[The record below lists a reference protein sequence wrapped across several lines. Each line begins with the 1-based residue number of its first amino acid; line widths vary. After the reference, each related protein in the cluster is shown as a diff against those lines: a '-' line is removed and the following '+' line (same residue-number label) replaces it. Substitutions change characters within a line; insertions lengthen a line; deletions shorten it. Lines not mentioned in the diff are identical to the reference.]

1 MTFLIISYIIA
12 VPAVIVGWIVLFAI
26 DYYRG
31 VMSDIKVASI
41 LKGLFTIFCPIV
53 NIFVAFVTWCVA
65 IGEMWKIFEKS
76 NFANKS
82 VIKGHRK

>member
-26 DYYRG
+26 DYHHG
-31 VMSDIKVASI
+31 VMSDIKVTSV
-41 LKGLFTIFCPIV
+41 LKGLFTAFCPIV
-53 NIFVAFVTWCVA
+53 NIFVAFVTWWVA
-65 IGEMWKIFEKS
+65 IGETWKIFEKS

-82 VIKGHRK
+82 VIKGRRR

>member
-31 VMSDIKVASI
+31 VMSDIKVASA
-41 LKGLFTIFCPIV
+41 LKGLFTVFCPIV
-53 NIFVAFVTWCVA
+53 NIFVAFVTWWVA
-65 IGEMWKIFEKS
+65 ISEMWKIFSKS
-76 NFANKS
+76 NFANTS
-82 VIKGHRK
+82 LIKGSRK